1 MARRV
6 DRSRTDPTSSDSAT
20 EVAAVPARSLISR
33 FLPVAAI
40 TVGLLVAAPASEAKQ
55 KKKDKPVIA
64 KIALGDKR
72 VKKAHA
78 SAGKKKPKAKISQT
92 LAPCQNTDVLPT
104 AANIELVRAAVL
116 CLHNQIRA
124 QNKLPLLK
132 DNAKLRKAA
141 TSHSNA
147 MVGEGFFDHTSP
159 DGDTFVDRIIGAG
172 YAKRNDGW
180 TLGEN
185 LAWGTGD
192 LSSATGIMNA
202 WMNSAGHKANILKKA
217 YQEVGIGI
225 KLGVPSDNGVG
236 ATITADFGARL

>member
-1 MARRV
+1 M
-6 DRSRTDPTSSDSAT
+6 T
-20 EVAAVPARSLISR
+20 R

-40 TVGLLVAAPASEAKQ
+40 AAGLLVASPAADAKN

-72 VKKAHA
+72 AKKAHA
-78 SAGKKKPKAKISQT
+78 SAKEPKAKTSQVT
-92 LAPCQNTDVLPT
+92 CQNTTVLPT
-104 AANIELVRAAVL
+104 AQNLELVRAAIL

-124 QNKLPLLK
+124 QNNLPLLK

-141 TSHSNA
+141 VGHSA
-147 MVGEGFFDHTSP
+147 DMVGEGFFDHTSP
-159 DGDTFVDRIIGAG
+159 NGDSFVDRILDAG

-192 LSSATGIMNA
+192 LSSAQGVMDA
-202 WMNSAGHKANILKKA
+202 WMNSAGHKANILKRA
-217 YQEVGIGI
+217 YKEVGIGI
-225 KLGVPSDNGVG
+225 KLGVPSDDGVG
-236 ATITADFGARL
+236 ATITTDFGAKL

>member
-1 MARRV
+1 V
-6 DRSRTDPTSSDSAT
+6 H
-20 EVAAVPARSLISR
+20 ARSLITR

-40 TVGLLVAAPASEAKQ
+40 SAGLLVAAPAAADAKS

-72 VKKAHA
+72 SKKAHA
-78 SAGKKKPKAKISQT
+78 SAKKPKATAKTSQVPT
-92 LAPCQNTDVLPT
+92 CQNTDVLPT
-104 AANIELVRAAVL
+104 AENVDLVRAAIL

-124 QNKLPLLK
+124 QNNLPLLK

-141 TSHSNA
+141 VAHSA
-147 MVGEGFFDHTSP
+147 DMVGEGFFDHTSP
-159 DGDTFVDRIIGAG
+159 NGDSFVDRILDAG

-192 LSSATGIMNA
+192 LSSAKGVMDA
-202 WMNSAGHKANILKKA
+202 WMNSAGHKANILKRA
-217 YQEVGIGI
+217 YKEVGIGI
-225 KLGVPSDNGVG
+225 KLGVPSDGGVG
-236 ATITADFGARL
+236 ATITADFGVKL